1 MKAMAPAAIAPIISR
16 KVVKSGIIRA
26 THVTST
32 MIIDL
37 ITTDFIFFIVLVP
50 VLKKARYSTISKAA
64 NIWIGYDTKAF
75 MHTQNKINVTI
86 PLIGC
91 RSSVNIGFVSPRYT

>member
-1 MKAMAPAAIAPIISR
+1 MAPAAIAPIISK

-32 MIIDL
+32 MITDL
-37 ITTDFIFFIVLVP
+37 ITTDLIFFIPLVP
-50 VLKKARYSTISKAA
+50 VLKNGRYSTISKAA
-64 NIWIGYDTKAF
+64 NIWIGYETKAF
-75 MHTQNKINVTI
+75 MHTQNRIKVTT

-91 RSSVNIGFVSPRYT
+91 RSSVNIGLVSPRYT